1 MAWAPSTCHEFSNP
15 CLMRWRPSRTRVNAV
30 PCAAHLRERFP
41 DCVRAARGLESLRRE
56 AVGDLAG
63 DDVKTRDVEI
73 PITPPPDL
81 TLHTGPN
88 WTAVIFFAVLS
99 LLHFAIALPAFAK
112 HRWEGYLSLFF
123 ATAFVGAALVS
134 YRARCEIAILPRQRR
149 IRLRS
154 GLKRLHLQRY
164 IEFNEV
170 HGVRLTF
177 SNPSGRGESRIELL
191 CDNEDIECPSTHVP
205 RQEALCLAML
215 LGVRLIKVCPDG
227 TPEPDVTPR
236 F

>member
-1 MAWAPSTCHEFSNP
+1 MPREGTYLVKDFLIAW
-15 CLMRWRPSRTRVNAV
+15 PSRADYSRFG
-30 PCAAHLRERFP
+30 RE
-41 DCVRAARGLESLRRE
+41 AGRGLRS
-56 AVGDLAG
+56 G

-73 PITPPPDL
+73 PCAPPPDFVL
-81 TLHTGPN
+81 NNGPN
-88 WTAVIFFAVLS
+88 WTAVIFFTALS
-99 LLHFAIALPAFAK
+99 CLHLAIALPAFAK
-112 HRWEGYLSLFF
+112 HRWEGYLSMFF
-123 ATAFVGAALVS
+123 ATAFIGAAVVS

-154 GLKRLHLQRY
+154 GLKRLHLQRF

-170 HGVRLTF
+170 HGVRLTLAH
-177 SNPSGRGESRIELL
+177 PSGRGESRIELL
-191 CDNEDIECPSTHVP
+191 CDNEDIECPPTHVP

-227 TPEPDVTPR
+227 TPEADATTR

>member
-1 MAWAPSTCHEFSNP
+1 M
-15 CLMRWRPSRTRVNAV
+15 
-30 PCAAHLRERFP
+30 
-41 DCVRAARGLESLRRE
+41 
-56 AVGDLAG
+56 
-63 DDVKTRDVEI
+63 KTRDVEI
-73 PITPPPDL
+73 PCAPPPDFV
-81 TLHTGPN
+81 LHNGPN
-88 WTAVIFFAVLS
+88 WTAVIFFAALS
-99 LLHFAIALPAFAK
+99 FLHLTIALPAFTR

-123 ATAFVGAALVS
+123 GTAFLAASLVS

-154 GLKRLHLQRY
+154 GLKRLHFQRF